1 MKCDKSFLR
10 NKMVAWRMAY
20 LAGDLG
26 HMESIANAVA
36 THGYADSTVAKWLRE
51 QREWSQAQYVKA
63 MAK

>member
-26 HMESIANAVA
+26 HMDSIADAVA
-36 THGYADSTVAKWLRE
+36 KHGYADSTVVKWMRD
-51 QREWSQAQYVKA
+51 QREWSQALYVA
-63 MAK
+63 SLAK